1 MPLVSESAAAVDL
14 TGHSRVGSV
23 ALVRAAGMPWQAW
36 AQAGNPSLFA
46 RAAQLEEE
54 AGEKAELARE
64 LAQELGRDVVPDER
78 LTGGQRRAVLEMR
91 RRLHGGRVPADVESV
106 ISQAVAPV
114 APSLAQ
120 RLRAWTSGAA
130 SSTCGDE
137 QFARDVE
144 AERERVGRLLLRM
157 CTADVVLADFVT
169 STWPRLLEA
178 AEQKAAG
185 GEPWSGRRMRK
196 TTGYLWRA
204 LARASAK
211 TTPRGWVGQLAAIP
225 VIGQTHTTDHADW
238 ADHPDCAERADCADR
253 AVPRLLPWPPVGLEE
268 AAAWQTQNVHTL
280 WRALRDTDLTA
291 ADGCTVIALTPL
303 HQIISAPEGDVVCHV
318 VETGPAGARLRRITL
333 RRTGILDAALSLLA
347 DGPLTLDEI
356 EGELAA
362 RGLRRLDADVLRGF
376 LAHLLRVGLLQVC
389 AGPAGLRESWQGWT
403 RLPDG
408 LGGSAANVVASAVN
422 GRVPGQAHGES
433 EPGASPDA
441 SVPVPVPVLL
451 TRTST
456 GTGTGTGTEEGKGEG
471 EGFVDSY
478 RRLRAEVPAG
488 GMDRVAGGLRL
499 ARRLTSLRSL
509 DGGAD
514 EPVWQRVAEA
524 ALIDREPRSV
534 LDILLARSS
543 TSPPDRA
550 PAGPARYTGWHPP
563 RIPGSGYAVL
573 HAHLASRLGQD
584 HIDIDEALLD
594 RVGAPA
600 VDPLVDSW
608 PSDLLLRPL
617 PPPGPLAVLESSS
630 PAGLLDAR
638 FAGALRDLHGG
649 YPNADAY
656 RAFLTT
662 LEHLSGARFVEVL
675 LPPLAEQAANAVR
688 RPRLTRWSTGDAGI
702 ALYYSGSPDPQRAGE
717 ARHLPL
723 EEITLRRHG
732 DDLIAEAAGRRVY
745 PIHHSTRTA
754 HPPYDRLLR
763 LLMAAGHP
771 ATRHLVQLD
780 GLAAA
785 FPDAPRVP
793 RLTLGGHLVISPAG
807 WRVPRAA
814 LWQTTDPE
822 PVKVRRLAALRH
834 RTGMPRFVFL
844 RSRPA
849 GKPIPTDLTA
859 LPALQAIERLC
870 HHDGDDLWAEE
881 ALPGPDHLPLR
892 DLRHAA
898 SAPGPRGPARREQ
911 AAVEAAVAAQLL
923 LRMPCDTTPGDLA
936 ARAHTALIGRPDLPG
951 SPP

>member
-36 AQAGNPSLFA
+36 AQAGNPALFA

-130 SSTCGDE
+130 SLTCGDE
-137 QFARDVE
+137 EFAREVE
-144 AERERVGRLLLRM
+144 AERERVGRLLLRV
-157 CTADVVLADFVT
+157 CTADAVLADFVT
-169 STWPRLLEA
+169 GTWPRLLVD

-185 GEPWSGRRMRK
+185 GEPWSGKRMRK

-225 VIGQTHTTDHADW
+225 VIGQTHTTDHADC
-238 ADHPDCAERADCADR
+238 ADRPDCAERADCADR
-253 AVPRLLPWPPVGLEE
+253 AVPRLLPWPPVRLEE

-291 ADGCTVIALTPL
+291 AGGCTVIALTPL
-303 HQIISAPEGDVVCHV
+303 HQLISAPEGEAVCYV
-318 VETGPAGARLRRITL
+318 VESGPAGARLRRITL
-333 RRTGILDAALSLLA
+333 RRTGILDAALGLLA

-362 RGLRRLDADVLRGF
+362 VLPRRLDADVLRGF

-408 LGGSAANVVASAVN
+408 LGGFAANVVASLAN

-456 GTGTGTGTEEGKGEG
+456 GTGTEEGMG

-509 DGGAD
+509 DGGGD

-543 TSPPDRA
+543 TSPSDRA

-563 RIPGSGYAVL
+563 RIPDSGYAVL

-600 VDPLVDSW
+600 VAPLVDSW

-638 FAGALRDLHGG
+638 FVGALRDLHGG

-702 ALYYSGSPDPQRAGE
+702 ALYFSGSPDPQRAGE

-763 LLMAAGHP
+763 LLMTAGHP

-814 LWQTTDPE
+814 LWQATDPE

-892 DLRHAA
+892 DPRHAA

-911 AAVEAAVAAQLL
+911 AVVEAAVAAQLL